1 MIVVNADWI
10 SSWLGVPVSEYAVAE
25 SFLLDQGFELEQ
37 PAPLFLDDI
46 VVGEIIS
53 IKKHDN
59 ADKLNICQV
68 SVGSSHQVLQIV
80 CGCSSVAV
88 AAKVAVA
95 LVGTDLGEFKIQ
107 QRSIRGVDSFGMLCS
122 LSELGF
128 KVKSQGIWHL
138 HPSAPVGE
146 PLNQWLQRGAVRF
159 GIEVTPNRGDC
170 LSVRGIS
177 REFALGQSCDSTPPW
192 KDQETPFMNLP
203 CRAVEVSPTA
213 SAYLDAF
220 HLVACRRSSGRDKI
234 TPDWVKVRLLEAGF
248 SLHHPVVDILNYV
261 MLETGQP
268 FHAYSGQL
276 SGDFQLDMGQN
287 ESLLLLNDQEAVLT
301 KDTLVVKHANVPV
314 CIAGYM
320 GGMSSASHADNDDVI
335 IEAACFDREKV
346 AYHCRQF
353 KEFTQSG
360 SRFERGIDVAY
371 TTRALQR
378 ALDLLSEI
386 LGFEAQHRFASHE
399 KEVPA
404 RVIHL
409 SKALPEKMLGYA
421 YEASDMVSAWEK
433 VRCVVECDDDGFMIT
448 PPSWRNDLHIPQD
461 MVAEACRML
470 GVPKDFDV
478 SITLP
483 LVRAKTNHAA
493 VDRLDD
499 SVRSCL
505 VGHGFYETFTYTFD
519 HPDDILQFST
529 GEDEVVLLKNPIS
542 SAYSALRTSLHPG
555 LLKQVKRNLASQTTD
570 VRLFELGR
578 CFRQGESVQEQH
590 HLTVVMTGRVFP
602 ESWRSNQTFDFY
614 HAKDFLVKL
623 LQQHGIQIE
632 DLSWSAAS
640 LSGLHPHQCSRLYH
654 ENNEIAHCG
663 LLHPEIAKSHKVT
676 QPIYF
681 ASCNLDWLVAHQRL
695 QSRYMPV
702 NHFPEMRR
710 DLSLIVPVTVQYGD
724 IEQEIRR
731 VIFQFLK
738 KIVIFDRYSGNQIPS
753 DCYSLSVGLLFQH
766 PQRTLQDD
774 DLNPMINELLV
785 QLSKKFDIKQRGR

>member
-10 SSWLGVPVSEYAVAE
+10 SSWLGAPVSEYTTAE

-37 PAPLFLDDI
+37 PAPLYLDDI
-46 VVGEIIS
+46 VIGEILS
-53 IKKHDN
+53 IEKHGN

-68 SVGSSHQVLQIV
+68 SVGSARQVLQIV
-80 CGCSSVAV
+80 CGCPSVVV

-95 LVGTDLGEFKIQ
+95 LVDTDLGDFKIQ

-138 HPSAPVGE
+138 HSSAPVGE
-146 PLNQWLQRGAVRF
+146 RLNQWLRRGALRF

-177 REFALGQSCDSTPPW
+177 REFALGQSCESSPPW
-192 KDQETPFMNLP
+192 KDQETPFMSLP
-203 CRAVEVSPTA
+203 CRSVEVSPAA
-213 SAYLDAF
+213 SSYLDAF
-220 HLVACRRSSGRDKI
+220 HLVACRRTSGREKS

-268 FHAYSGQL
+268 FHAYSGNL
-276 SGDFQLDMGQN
+276 SGDFRIDMGQG
-287 ESLLLLNDQEAVLT
+287 ESLLLLNEQEAVLT
-301 KDTLVVKHANVPV
+301 NDTLVVKHDNVPA

-320 GGMSSASHADNDDVI
+320 GGMSSASHADDDEVI
-335 IEAACFDREKV
+335 IEAACFNREKV

-360 SRFERGIDVAY
+360 SRFERGIDASY
-371 TTRALQR
+371 TMRALQR
-378 ALDLLSEI
+378 ALDLLSEL
-386 LGFEAQHRFASHE
+386 LGFEAQHRFASQE
-399 KEVPA
+399 KEVSV
-404 RVIHL
+404 RVIRL
-409 SKALPEKMLGYA
+409 SKSLPEKMLGYVYA
-421 YEASDMVSAWEK
+421 PSDMVSAWEK
-433 VRCVVECDDDGFMIT
+433 VGCFVESNGDEFLIT

-461 MVAEACRML
+461 MVAEACRLL

-499 SVRSCL
+499 SVRSCR

-529 GEDEVVLLKNPIS
+529 GMDEVVLLKNPIS
-542 SAYSALRTSLHPG
+542 PAYSALRTSLHLG
-555 LLKQVKRNLASQTTD
+555 LLKQVKRNLASQVTD

-578 CFRQGESVQEQH
+578 CFRKDRSVQEQH
-590 HLTVVMTGRVFP
+590 YLTVVMTGRVFP
-602 ESWRSNQTFDFY
+602 ESWRSNQAFDFY

-623 LQQHGIQIE
+623 LQQHGIHIE
-632 DLSWSAAS
+632 DLSWSSAS
-640 LSGLHPHQCSRLYH
+640 IPGLHPHQCSRLH
-654 ENNEIAHCG
+654 HKGDEIAHCG
-663 LLHPEIAKSHKVT
+663 LLHPEVAKSHKVT

-681 ASCNLDWLVAHQRL
+681 ASCNLDLLVAQQQL
-695 QSRYMPV
+695 QSRYLPV
-702 NHFPEMRR
+702 NHFPLMRR
-710 DLSLIVPVTVQYGD
+710 DLSLIVPDAVQYSD

-731 VIFQFLK
+731 VVFQFLK
-738 KIVIFDRYSGNQIPS
+738 KIVIFDRYSGDQIPS
-753 DCYSLSVGLLFQH
+753 DCYSLSIGSLFQH

-774 DLNPMINELLV
+774 DLNPMINELLM
-785 QLSKKFDIKQRGR
+785 QLSKNFDIKQRGG